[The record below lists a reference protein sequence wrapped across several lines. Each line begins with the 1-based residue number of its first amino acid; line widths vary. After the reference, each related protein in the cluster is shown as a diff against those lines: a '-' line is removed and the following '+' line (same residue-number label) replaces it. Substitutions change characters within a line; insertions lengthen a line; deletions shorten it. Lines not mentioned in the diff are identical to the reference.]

1 MPCSKTT
8 PKAKSLADYVTD
20 LFCRIV
26 RFLFVADTDLT
37 QFKVQQISF
46 LFLRFTTYDSQS
58 FSIFLFFYL
67 LFFSPYIFFF
77 LRLVDNSYT
86 TYLLVYQG
94 STTRACLS
102 RVTYRDFPLPSTHFV
117 NNSRIRYTRTRSLII
132 GTWPTILRTI
142 LLAR

>member
-1 MPCSKTT
+1 MPRSKTT
-8 PKAKSLADYVTD
+8 PKAKPFADYVTD
-20 LFCRIV
+20 LFCRILP
-26 RFLFVADTDLT
+26 RFSLSRIP
-37 QFKVQQISF
+37 ISRDSKSHKSRF
-46 LFLRFTTYDSQS
+46 FFFALRRTLSNLFLS
-58 FSIFLFFYL
+58 FYL

-86 TYLLVYQG
+86 IYLLVYQG